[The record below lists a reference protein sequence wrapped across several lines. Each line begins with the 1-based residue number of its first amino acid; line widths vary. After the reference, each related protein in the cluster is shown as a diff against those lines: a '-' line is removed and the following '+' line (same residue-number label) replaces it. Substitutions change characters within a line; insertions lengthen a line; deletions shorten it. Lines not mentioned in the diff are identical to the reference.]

1 MKINTI
7 FFKHQFAIGRSKIIM
22 AIITLLLSSS
32 LKAQNEFVNPN
43 FFYDDSLINALCSSK
58 EHVATNFKIHYITV
72 ENDTDITYLM
82 MFDSSI
88 ITAYK
93 IYDSKILKCVILNTS
108 DIGQKQISNLYVR
121 EFENKLVFNPPLSF
135 DKYCKTSVVHIGS
148 NRYLIQF
155 GKCEYELDKS
165 KSLIREAYFKDLEL
179 LVNAMKSW
187 EFYSVYER

>member
-1 MKINTI
+1 MKIHTN
-7 FFKHQFAIGRSKIIM
+7 FMMHQFRIVRLKIMMPIIM
-22 AIITLLLSSS
+22 LFLSSS
-32 LKAQNEFVNPN
+32 LNAQNEFLNPT

-82 MFDSSI
+82 MFDSSV

-93 IYDSKILKCVILNTS
+93 IYDTKVLKGVILNTAGL
-108 DIGQKQISNLYVR
+108 DQKLNSNLYVR
-121 EFENKLVFNPPLSF
+121 EFENNLIFNPPLRF
-135 DKYCKTSVVHIGS
+135 DKDCKTSVIHVGA

-165 KSLIREAYFKDLEL
+165 KALMREAYFKDLEL
-179 LVNAMKSW
+179 LVNSMKSW